1 MNEIVAR
8 KKTGLWIVWGLLLS
22 LGAGFSAFGAVS
34 VVWTIEDFHYLALS
48 VFVFIAGGACFVL
61 GVIELVRFCKTPKV
75 IISYRAGIVLP
86 LFQLPRRRDFAD
98 FVKTF
103 ALYKRARNCFPLSE
117 RDVASLG
124 RGSSVC
130 RLLRCRFGR
139 GAKAVVGVKTTE
151 SRKIVWQIYA
161 LCFAGKR

>member
-34 VVWTIEDFHYLALS
+34 VVWTIEDFQYLALS

-75 IISYRAGIVLP
+75 IISYRAGILYFPYFSCRAEEISQISLKHLLYINLLGIASRYRSGTLQVLVGDR
-86 LFQLPRRRDFAD
+86 LFVAYCVAD
-98 FVKTF
+98 LEGVQ
-103 ALYKRARNCFPLSE
+103 R
-117 RDVASLG
+117 
-124 RGSSVC
+124 
-130 RLLRCRFGR
+130 RLL
-139 GAKAVVGVKTTE
+139 
-151 SRKIVWQIYA
+151 A
-161 LCFAGKR
+161 LKQQNQGK